1 MTVPRSVATFIGEVE
16 AVHFHLFA
24 YSSILG
30 CCAAAFAVVGQRA
43 GMVKR
48 LLRSK
53 SRISKRKHFD
63 SQTGAYKW
71 SYGSEHGK
79 ESFHCSPVMA
89 RHVNHHS
96 DGQYGSLVMDNP
108 VGDRGCLWPTERR

>member
-1 MTVPRSVATFIGEVE
+1 MTAPKSVATFIGEVE
-16 AVHFHLFA
+16 GVHLHLFA

-30 CCAAAFAVVGQRA
+30 CCAAAFAVVGQKGRHGQKA
-43 GMVKR
+43 PKIKVKNI
-48 LLRSK
+48 K
-53 SRISKRKHFD
+53 EKHFD

-96 DGQYGSLVMDNP
+96 DGQYSSLVMDNP

>member
-16 AVHFHLFA
+16 AVHLHLFA

-30 CCAAAFAVVGQRA
+30 CCAAAFAVVGHRA

-53 SRISKRKHFD
+53 SRISKRNILTARLELISGHMVV
-63 SQTGAYKW
+63 S
-71 SYGSEHGK
+71 
-79 ESFHCSPVMA
+79 MA
-89 RHVNHHS
+89 K
-96 DGQYGSLVMDNP
+96 SLSTA
-108 VGDRGCLWPTERR
+108 LQ